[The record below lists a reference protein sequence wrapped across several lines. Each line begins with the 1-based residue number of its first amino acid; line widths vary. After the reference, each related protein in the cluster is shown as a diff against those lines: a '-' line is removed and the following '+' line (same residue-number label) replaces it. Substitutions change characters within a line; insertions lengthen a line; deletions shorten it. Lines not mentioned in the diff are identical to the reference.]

1 MAQPVLFLG
10 GETVYLR
17 PLTPEDASPAYL
29 GWLNDPEVLRFRTSK
44 SFPSTE
50 ESMRAYIASIPARG
64 DLVLAICDRKS
75 NAHVGNIALNTILWS
90 HRSAEC
96 SIMLGA
102 KEFWGRGLSREAI
115 ALVTRHGFRTM
126 GLHRIWA
133 ESPNPRFNR
142 IVERLG
148 WTREG
153 RKRDAF
159 YVDGGYVDFE
169 CWSIL
174 ETEYRDADE
183 TAKR

>member
-1 MAQPVLFLG
+1 MSDSAPFLEG
-10 GETVYLR
+10 KQVFLR
-17 PLTPEDASPAYL
+17 PLTPEDATPAYL

-44 SFPSTE
+44 SFPTTA
-50 ESMRAYIASIPARG
+50 ESMRAYIASIPSRG
-64 DLVLAICDRKS
+64 DLVLAICARDGGK
-75 NAHVGNIALNTILWS
+75 HVGNIALNTILWA

-96 SIMLGA
+96 SIMLGDRA
-102 KEFWGRGLSREAI
+102 FWGRGFGREAVSLI
-115 ALVTRHGFRTM
+115 VRHGFRTM

-142 IVERLG
+142 LVESLG

-159 YVDGGYVDFE
+159 FVDGKFVDFE

-174 ETEYRDADE
+174 SGEHAAERE
-183 TAKR
+183 